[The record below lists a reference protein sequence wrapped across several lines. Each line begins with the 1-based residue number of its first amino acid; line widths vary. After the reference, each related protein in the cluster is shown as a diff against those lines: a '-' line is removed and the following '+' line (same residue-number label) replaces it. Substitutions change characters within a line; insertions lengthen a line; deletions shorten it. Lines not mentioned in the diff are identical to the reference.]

1 MKIWLLVTYLVFV
14 FIAFTYLHRLPVNLP
29 HPSLRV
35 LSSSLFSLP
44 FCLLSLIYRQRLSR
58 GISGLVERFGS
69 IASSFRQVFTLSS
82 FTVVNSSYSKIR
94 KSTLDAF
101 LIYSFYF
108 LHITSVN
115 PALSIL
121 FIFSPSLYLFSSL
134 FHSLYSLYYNIYSIL
149 PCYLSSST
157 YHLCHYPI
165 FSSFLYS
172 IFYIF
177 YYKY

>member
-1 MKIWLLVTYLVFV
+1 MKSCSWLSLVTRV
-14 FIAFTYLHRLPVNLP
+14 FIVFTVS
-29 HPSLRV
+29 PSIIPPLLLFRV
-35 LSSSLFSLP
+35 LSHFLSSLH
-44 FCLLSLIYRQRLSR
+44 FCRFHPLHVWSKPRNIRT
-58 GISGLVERFGS
+58 SGAIREHRF
-69 IASSFRQVFTLSS
+69 FHFFQVFSSIILSWWI
-82 FTVVNSSYSKIR
+82 VLPKIIY